1 MKKNSLIILVIL
13 AMATACGTKSGS
25 EETAL
30 TPEQENQLLDSISK
44 DMDQHQP
51 DMNSQADSVTAQ
63 VDSLLKDI

>member
-13 AMATACGTKSGS
+13 AMATACGGKSGS

-44 DMDQHQP
+44 DMDQQQQEL
-51 DMNSQADSVTAQ
+51 NSRADSVTAE